1 MGMSNSGKEERMEN
15 QAWFERMKEILSPF
29 ETENIANFI
38 RTMNAKTVMENPWII
53 AVFLIIFFF
62 AVIKKSKFV
71 LLFLFACITIAIL
84 VRFTMPAEGDA
95 LSLKSTLP
103 FAFGALAIGGV
114 IIYFSFI
121 KAE

>member
-1 MGMSNSGKEERMEN
+1 MEN